1 MSKHKLWEQRIA
13 DWQASGL
20 SQRAFCQQQGL
31 AISTFYVWL
40 RKIRQTNEQSIRT
53 PSAFLPMVIQNLP
66 ERCSTTI
73 AVNANGLSFDCSVA
87 QLAQL
92 ITELNHHA

>member
-1 MSKHKLWEQRIA
+1 MSKHELWGQRIA

-20 SQRAFCQQQGL
+20 SQRAFCQQQSL
-31 AISTFYVWL
+31 AISTFQNWL
-40 RKIRQTNEQSIRT
+40 RKIRQASNWSMKTS
-53 PSAFLPMVIQNLP
+53 SAFLSVVVNKPMPKTDELISIQ
-66 ERCSTTI
+66 SHT
-73 AVNANGLSFDCSVA
+73 LSFDLTLP

>member
-1 MSKHKLWEQRIA
+1 MSKHELWAQRIA

-40 RKIRQTNEQSIRT
+40 RKIRQTNEQSIWV
-53 PSAFLPMVIQNLP
+53 PSAFLPLVIQDKSEP
-66 ERCSTTI
+66 CSTTI
-73 AVNANGLSFDCSVA
+73 AVNTNGLAFECSVV

-92 ITELNHHA
+92 ITELNHYA

>member
-1 MSKHKLWEQRIA
+1 MSKHQLWAQRIV

-31 AISTFYVWL
+31 AISTFQNWL
-40 RKIRQTNEQSIRT
+40 RKIRQASNSSMKTS
-53 PSAFLPMVIQNLP
+53 SAFLPMVVKKPVQKTAELISIQ
-66 ERCSTTI
+66 SH
-73 AVNANGLSFDCSVA
+73 VLSFDLTLP

-92 ITELNHHA
+92 ITELNRHA